1 MGANTTRGFLAG
13 LALAGALAAGCGAKP
28 FPDPLQSLDELTRG
42 PVALQIDVDLEQ
54 FEDDARV
61 LDYRTRALDMY
72 RASLVYHEYAVDA
85 HKKNNGDKAE
95 LLARVGLIYFSAAEN
110 FYRSAEAR
118 ETLMDSNRRFE
129 DQRIRRNDY
138 ADRLASENEL
148 IGLLTTI
155 EELFEANAELRRQ
168 LASFEE
174 AARSES
180 QAMYAIQEA
189 RILQREAEG
198 MRANVYA
205 GEDFDR
211 ATATLAR
218 ALASF
223 DAGTYP
229 EAQQLGFEALEQYR
243 RAIEAARPR
252 FMEDSDRLLNNP
264 ENRELFDNA
273 QRVFGPQQTVLD
285 SRGIVVVLPAL
296 FPAGS
301 SEIDD
306 TKAFL
311 VDQVL
316 NLLTTQASRTI
327 VIEGH
332 TSDNGAPEQNLALSE
347 RRADTVRAYL
357 ERGGVRARRMSAES
371 RGEDQPRYDNRD
383 AATQLNNDR
392 VEIIFLFD

>member
-1 MGANTTRGFLAG
+1 
-13 LALAGALAAGCGAKP
+13 
-28 FPDPLQSLDELTRG
+28 
-42 PVALQIDVDLEQ
+42 
-54 FEDDARV
+54 
-61 LDYRTRALDMY
+61 
-72 RASLVYHEYAVDA
+72 
-85 HKKNNGDKAE
+85 
-95 LLARVGLIYFSAAEN
+95 
-110 FYRSAEAR
+110 
-118 ETLMDSNRRFE
+118 
-129 DQRIRRNDY
+129 
-138 ADRLASENEL
+138 
-148 IGLLTTI
+148 
-155 EELFEANAELRRQ
+155 
-168 LASFEE
+168 
-174 AARSES
+174 
-180 QAMYAIQEA
+180 MYAIQEA

-223 DAGTYP
+223 DAGTYL
-229 EAQQLGFEALEQYR
+229 EAQQLGLEALEQYR

-357 ERGGVRARRMSAES
+357 ERGGVRARRMSTES

>member
-13 LALAGALAAGCGAKP
+13 LALAGALAAGCGGKP

-273 QRVFGPQQTVLD
+273 QRVFGPQQTMLD

-332 TSDNGAPEQNLALSE
+332 TSDNGAPEQNMALSE

-357 ERGGVRARRMSAES
+357 ERGGVRARRMSTES

-383 AATQLNNDR
+383 ATTQLNNDR